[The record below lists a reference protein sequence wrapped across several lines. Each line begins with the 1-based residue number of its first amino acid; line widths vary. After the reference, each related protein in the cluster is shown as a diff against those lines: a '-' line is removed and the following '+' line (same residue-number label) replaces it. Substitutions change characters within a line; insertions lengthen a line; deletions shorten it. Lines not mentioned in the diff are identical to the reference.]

1 MKIIR
6 DNEEYNID
14 IKDCVNE
21 ITTKTEK
28 GILKEIWISDE
39 KETLMYLDVEKSC
52 LGIITGILNLYAI
65 KVQKD

>member
-1 MKIIR
+1 MW
-6 DNEEYNID
+6 
-14 IKDCVNE
+14 
-21 ITTKTEK
+21 TKTEK

>member
-6 DNEEYNID
+6 DNVEYNID

-39 KETLMYLDVEKSC
+39 KETLMYLDVENSC

>member
-6 DNEEYNID
+6 DNVEYNID

-39 KETLMYLDVEKSC
+39 KETLMYLDVEKSS
-52 LGIITGILNLYAI
+52 LGIISGILNLYAI